1 MFNVDYV
8 KSVRKLNFGELTMA
22 IEDLKQIKF
31 TEHADAVESHKALLE
46 KLHLDSDSR
55 LDEINNSLERLTITL
70 EEYLKVLG
78 LP

>member
-1 MFNVDYV
+1 
-8 KSVRKLNFGELTMA
+8 MA
-22 IEDLKQIKF
+22 TDQLKQIKF
-31 TEHADAVESHKALLE
+31 TEHVDAVESHKALLD

>member
-1 MFNVDYV
+1 
-8 KSVRKLNFGELTMA
+8 MA
-22 IEDLKQIKF
+22 TDNLKQIKF
-31 TEHADAVESHKALLE
+31 TEHVDAVEAHKTLLE

-70 EEYLKVLG
+70 EEYLKVIG

>member
-1 MFNVDYV
+1 
-8 KSVRKLNFGELTMA
+8 MA
-22 IEDLKQIKF
+22 TDNLKQIKF
-31 TEHADAVESHKALLE
+31 TEHVDAVESHKALLD

>member
-1 MFNVDYV
+1 
-8 KSVRKLNFGELTMA
+8 MA
-22 IEDLKQIKF
+22 TDQLKQIKF
-31 TEHADAVESHKALLE
+31 TEHVDAVESHKALLD

-70 EEYLKVLG
+70 EEYLKLLG

>member
-1 MFNVDYV
+1 
-8 KSVRKLNFGELTMA
+8 MA
-22 IEDLKQIKF
+22 TDNLKQIKF
-31 TEHADAVESHKALLE
+31 TEHVDAVESHKALLD

-70 EEYLKVLG
+70 EEYLKVIG

>member
-1 MFNVDYV
+1 
-8 KSVRKLNFGELTMA
+8 MA
-22 IEDLKQIKF
+22 TDNLKQIKF
-31 TEHADAVESHKALLE
+31 TEHVDAIESHKALLD

-55 LDEINNSLERLTITL
+55 LDEINSSLERLTITL